1 MSKRALAF
9 DMRAI
14 KVDGQDVEAVHAA
27 AHEALDHARSGDGP
41 VFLDVQTYRMH
52 GHYIGDPQVYRSK
65 EDRDDAAHHDPIPW
79 LRERL
84 GLSDEEFEAFDEE
97 AHRVVEDALEFA
109 KNGTDP
115 QPEDA
120 LKNVYA

>member
-14 KVDGQDVEAVHAA
+14 KVDGQDIEDVYAKAVD
-27 AHEALDHARSGDGP
+27 ALEYTRSGRGP
-41 VFLDVQTYRMH
+41 VFLDVETHRLH

-65 EDRDDAAHHDPIPW
+65 EDRDAAAYHDPIPR

-115 QPEDA
+115 KPEDA

>member
-1 MSKRALAF
+1 
-9 DMRAI
+9 
-14 KVDGQDVEAVHAA
+14 
-27 AHEALDHARSGDGP
+27 
-41 VFLDVQTYRMH
+41 MH
-52 GHYIGDPQVYRSK
+52 GHFIGDPQSYRSK
-65 EDRDDAAHHDPIPW
+65 EDREAAAERDPIKL

-84 GLSDEEFEAFDEE
+84 DLADDEFETIDAE
-97 AHRVVEDALEFA
+97 ANEIVEAALEFA

>member
-1 MSKRALAF
+1 
-9 DMRAI
+9 
-14 KVDGQDVEAVHAA
+14 
-27 AHEALDHARSGDGP
+27 
-41 VFLDVQTYRMH
+41 MH

-65 EDRDDAAHHDPIPW
+65 EDREEAAEHDPITL

-84 GLSDEEFEAFDEE
+84 GLGDDECEALE
-97 AHRVVEDALEFA
+97 AEVHEIVEAALEFA

>member
-1 MSKRALAF
+1 MHS
-9 DMRAI
+9 I
-14 KVDGQDVEAVHAA
+14 KVGGQEIEPVYDAA
-27 AHEALDHARSGDGP
+27 AQAIDHARRGDGP
-41 VFLDVQTYRMH
+41 VLLVVDTYRLV
-52 GHYIGDPQVYRSK
+52 GHYVGDPQVYRPK
-65 EDRDDAAHHDPIPW
+65 GELDELRETQDPITK

-84 GLSDEEFEAFDEE
+84 GVADDEWEQLDAEVIREVEE
-97 AHRVVEDALEFA
+97 SVEFA

>member
-1 MSKRALAF
+1 MLF
-9 DMRAI
+9 
-14 KVDGQDVEAVHAA
+14 
-27 AHEALDHARSGDGP
+27 RS
-41 VFLDVQTYRMH
+41 VFLDIPTYRMH

-65 EDRDDAAHHDPIPW
+65 EDREAAAFHDPIPR

-115 QPEDA
+115 KPEDA